1 MDQNTLVQKISSTK
15 LLDFKQF
22 RSIPILNFAYDNHAK
37 YLDQFVQYAI
47 KPNKNNRI
55 LIKFPLDF
63 GSKMKKKK
71 GGGASFI
78 LQNKYTTSKVE
89 K

>member
-1 MDQNTLVQKISSTK
+1 MDQNTLIQKISSTK

-55 LIKFPLDF
+55 
-63 GSKMKKKK
+63 
-71 GGGASFI
+71 
-78 LQNKYTTSKVE
+78 
-89 K
+89 